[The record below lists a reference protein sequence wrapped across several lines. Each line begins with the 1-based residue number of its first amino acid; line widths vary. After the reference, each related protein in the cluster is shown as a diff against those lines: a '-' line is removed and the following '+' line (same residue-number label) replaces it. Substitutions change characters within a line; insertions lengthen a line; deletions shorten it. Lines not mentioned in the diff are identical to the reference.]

1 MRLLALLI
9 FGLVIGR
16 AVLAQDLPIM
26 RRLLIL
32 TPAFIDSAE
41 LRGEAAPI
49 IGDRSQVVVLF
60 RLSERGL
67 VIDTRANGGSGQA
80 KKSALDAVRM
90 WRFRPTLL
98 NGRPVQMMSG
108 AAFDFSVA
116 PVKVQAPMPM
126 PAEQI
131 SPVLSTRCS
140 LALIKKDAD
149 AATICK
155 KESAAVEKNRIHTA
169 MESLSA
175 HDELG
180 LALLQFGHDPKGA
193 LSEFTRVIELAPEGL
208 SSSDGEWAR
217 IYWHRAAAEQQIGL
231 TSAADLDFS
240 TAEKSLES
248 AAQTVQAG
256 SKGYRDL
263 LGQLVKQHAS
273 VLETAGRHEEATAL
287 LSKFVQ

>member
-1 MRLLALLI
+1 MRPLALLI
-9 FGLVIGR
+9 FGLVVGR

-41 LRGEAAPI
+41 VRREAGPI
-49 IGDRSQVVVLF
+49 TGDRSQVIVLF

-67 VIDTRANGGSGQA
+67 VIDARANGGSEQA

-108 AAFDFSVA
+108 AAFDFSVVPA
-116 PVKVQAPMPM
+116 KVQAPMPM

-131 SPVLSTRCS
+131 SPVLSTRCT

-149 AATICK
+149 AVPICK
-155 KESAAVEKNRIHTA
+155 KESVAVEKNRLHTA

-180 LALLQFGHDPKGA
+180 LALLQLGHDPKGA
-193 LSEFTRVIELAPEGL
+193 LSEFTRAIELAPEGL
-208 SSSDGEWAR
+208 SSSDGEWAQLYR
-217 IYWHRAAAEQQIGL
+217 HRAAAEQQVGM
-231 TSAADLDFS
+231 TGAADQDF
-240 TAEKSLES
+240 TAAEKES
-248 AAQTVQAG
+248 
-256 SKGYRDL
+256 
-263 LGQLVKQHAS
+263 
-273 VLETAGRHEEATAL
+273 
-287 LSKFVQ
+287 